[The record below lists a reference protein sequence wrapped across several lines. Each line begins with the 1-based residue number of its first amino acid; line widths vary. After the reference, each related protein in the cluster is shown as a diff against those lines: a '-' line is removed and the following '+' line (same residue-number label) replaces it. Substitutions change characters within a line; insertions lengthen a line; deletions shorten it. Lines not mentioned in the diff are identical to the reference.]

1 MWITGTSPVMTTII
15 SVSRIKKKMTDTSPL
30 FLGIISG
37 QRRRDHAAVADR
49 AGRIAGGLQKLGVK
63 QGDSVC
69 ILMRNEIAFIEA
81 AYAAMRLGAYAVPI
95 NWHFKPE
102 EINYVLRDSGTSV
115 LIGHADM
122 LHQLRDAI
130 PAGISVLSVPTPP
143 EILSSYKIDPGHLAT
158 PGFATDLE
166 SWLAGQAPYD
176 GPTLP
181 QPPNMI
187 YTSGTTGHPKGVR
200 RNAPTPEQTAA
211 AERMR
216 GMIYGLKPG
225 ARTLL
230 PGPLYHSAPNSF
242 GLRAGRLGG
251 ALVLMPRFDPEEFLR
266 LIEAQRIETIFM
278 VPTMFIRLM
287 KLPEQTRQKYDMSS
301 LRHVIHAAAP
311 CPADVKRA
319 MIEWWGPVIYEF
331 YGSTESGAVTFANS
345 EDALKKPGTV
355 GRISPGAE
363 VRFVGDDGGIL
374 PQGEIGEIYSRIVA
388 NPDFTYHNRPE
399 KRAEIERDG
408 FITSGDVGYIDED
421 GYVFICD
428 RKRDMVISG
437 GVNIYPA
444 EIEAVL
450 HAIPGIHDCAVFGIP
465 DEEFGEA
472 LMAVVEPEAG
482 VKLDVADIRAQL
494 KTFLADYKVPKHVE
508 IQTQLPREDSG
519 KIFKRRLRDPYWE
532 RAGRR
537 I

>member
-1 MWITGTSPVMTTII
+1 MSTQ
-15 SVSRIKKKMTDTSPL
+15 PL

-37 QRRRDHAAVADR
+37 DRKRSHAEAADR
-49 AGRIAGGLQKLGVK
+49 ADRIAGGLQRLGVK

-69 ILMRNEIAFIEA
+69 ILMRNDVAFIEA

-102 EINYVLRDSGTSV
+102 EINYVLKDSGTSV

-130 PAGISVLSVPTPP
+130 PAGITVLSAPTPP
-143 EILSSYKIDPGHLAT
+143 EILTNYKIDPDYLAT
-158 PGFATDLE
+158 PDFALDLE
-166 SWLAGQAPYD
+166 SWLEQQRPYD
-176 GPTLP
+176 GPALP
-181 QPPNMI
+181 QPSNMI

-200 RNAPTPEQTAA
+200 RNAPTPKQIAS

-216 GMIYGLKPG
+216 AMIYGLKPG

-251 ALVLMPRFDPEEFLR
+251 ALVIMPRFDAEEFLR
-266 LIEAQRIETIFM
+266 VVETEKIDTIFM

-287 KLPEQTRQKYDMSS
+287 KLPEDVRRKYDMSS

-355 GRISPGAE
+355 GKVSPGAE
-363 VRFVGDDGGIL
+363 LRFIGDDGQVL
-374 PQGEIGEIYSRIVA
+374 PPGQIGEIYSRISG
-388 NPDFTYHNRPE
+388 NPDFTYHNKPERRRDRP
-399 KRAEIERDG
+399 RRLHHLGRRWLHRRGRLRLHLRPQARHGDLGRRQHLPRRD
-408 FITSGDVGYIDED
+408 
-421 GYVFICD
+421 
-428 RKRDMVISG
+428 RG
-437 GVNIYPA
+437 GV
-444 EIEAVL
+444 
-450 HAIPGIHDCAVFGIP
+450 
-465 DEEFGEA
+465 
-472 LMAVVEPEAG
+472 
-482 VKLDVADIRAQL
+482 
-494 KTFLADYKVPKHVE
+494 
-508 IQTQLPREDSG
+508 
-519 KIFKRRLRDPYWE
+519 
-532 RAGRR
+532 
-537 I
+537 

>member
-1 MWITGTSPVMTTII
+1 
-15 SVSRIKKKMTDTSPL
+15 MTDTSPL
-30 FLGIISG
+30 FQGIISG

-49 AGRIAGGLQKLGVK
+49 ADRIAGGLQRLGVK

-69 ILMRNEIAFIEA
+69 ILMRNDIAFIEA

-102 EINYVLRDSGTSV
+102 EINYVLKDSGTSV

-122 LHQLRDAI
+122 LYQLRDAI
-130 PAGISVLSVPTPP
+130 PAGITVLSAPTPP
-143 EILSSYKIDPGHLAT
+143 EIPANYKIDPDHLAS
-158 PGFATDLE
+158 PDFATDLE
-166 SWLAGQAPYD
+166 SWREQQPPYD
-176 GPTLP
+176 GPVLP
-181 QPPNMI
+181 QPSNMI

-200 RNAPTPEQTAA
+200 RNAPTPEQTAS

-216 GMIYGLKPG
+216 AMIYGLKPG
-225 ARTLL
+225 ARVLL

-266 LIEAQRIETIFM
+266 LIEVERIDTIFM

-319 MIEWWGPVIYEF
+319 MIEWWGPVIHEF

-355 GRISPGAE
+355 GKISPGAE
-363 VRFVGDDGGIL
+363 LRFVGDDGRIL
-374 PQGEIGEIYSRIVA
+374 RQGEIGEIYSRIAA

-408 FITSGDVGYIDED
+408 FITSGDVGYIDAD

-450 HAIPGIHDCAVFGIP
+450 HAIPGVHDCAVFGIP
-465 DEEFGEA
+465 DDEFGEA
-472 LMAVVEPEAG
+472 LMAVVELEAG
-482 VKLDVADIRAQL
+482 VTLDVTDIRVQL
-494 KTFLADYKVPKHVE
+494 KTSLADYKVPKHVE